1 MLTIVL
7 LPGMDGTGT
16 LFEPFTS
23 ALGHECEIQVVRYP
37 ATGALGYEALEEH
50 ARKAL
55 PTSGRFV
62 VLGESFS
69 GPIAVSIAASRPA
82 GLVGLI
88 LCATFI
94 RNPRPFFGPLRF
106 LAGVLPAKRAPL
118 AVLSAALLGRFATPQ
133 LRSALAAALSQV
145 SGEALRARLRAVLA
159 IDASEKLE
167 AVSVP
172 LLYLMATH
180 DRVVP
185 VSALKQIERVLP
197 ATQVVSVNAPHF
209 LLQAAPIE
217 AAAAVSEFIRPLHDA
232 S

>member
-1 MLTIVL
+1 M
-7 LPGMDGTGT
+7 
-16 LFEPFTS
+16 
-23 ALGHECEIQVVRYP
+23 
-37 ATGALGYEALEEH
+37 
-50 ARKAL
+50 
-55 PTSGRFV
+55 
-62 VLGESFS
+62 
-69 GPIAVSIAASRPA
+69 
-82 GLVGLI
+82 
-88 LCATFI
+88 
-94 RNPRPFFGPLRF
+94 
-106 LAGVLPAKRAPL
+106 
-118 AVLSAALLGRFATPQ
+118 
-133 LRSALAAALSQV
+133 
-145 SGEALRARLRAVLA
+145 LA